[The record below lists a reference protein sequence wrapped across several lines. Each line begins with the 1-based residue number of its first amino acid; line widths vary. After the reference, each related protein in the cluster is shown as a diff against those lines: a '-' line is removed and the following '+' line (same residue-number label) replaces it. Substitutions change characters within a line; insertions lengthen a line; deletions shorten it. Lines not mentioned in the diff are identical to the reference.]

1 MNGPDLNSDEVLL
14 ALLAEM
20 IASDDQPPALAV
32 QVALAASELARADG
46 ELAALVSES
55 TDEEVLAGLRDETE
69 AVAFRFRASN
79 MTVELEIG
87 PGGHAIGV
95 ISPPR
100 ATEIELVMASAQTPP
115 LNTSCRSDEMGRFRI
130 DVAIGLC
137 RLRVGTGETAVHTS
151 WFYC

>member
-20 IASDDQPPALAV
+20 IESEDQPPVAAL
-32 QVALAASELARADG
+32 QVALAASELAGADG
-46 ELAALVSES
+46 ELAALVGES
-55 TDEEVLAGLRDETE
+55 TEEELLAGLRDETE
-69 AVAFRFRASN
+69 AVVFRFRATN
-79 MTVELEIG
+79 MIVEFEIG

-100 ATEIELVMASAQTPP
+100 ATEIELEMSSPQSPP

-137 RLRVGTGETAVHTS
+137 RLKIGTGESAVYTS